1 MSAQTDAHDPRAPV
15 KAQGRRK
22 TPTPPQRCWGGSDDA
37 VSDSAPGSATATLR
51 LKFGLPRD
59 EFLRDAVTY
68 TLVSL

>member
-37 VSDSAPGSATATLR
+37 V
-51 LKFGLPRD
+51 FGIRS
-59 EFLRDAVTY
+59 RAVTDENKMG
-68 TLVSL
+68 TLNRRVKA